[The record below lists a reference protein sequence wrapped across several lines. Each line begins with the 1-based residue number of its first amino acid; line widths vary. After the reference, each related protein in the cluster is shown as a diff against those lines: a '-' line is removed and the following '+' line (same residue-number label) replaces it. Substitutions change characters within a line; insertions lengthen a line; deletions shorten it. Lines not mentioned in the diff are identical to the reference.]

1 MIEAILSAV
10 VLVSLLIALYL
21 IPVVVGV
28 ARHAPDLGS
37 IAVINIL
44 LGWTFVG
51 WVLAL
56 ALAMRSAR
64 PAGPVVQLV
73 QNVPPGGW
81 GELQGG
87 HQPSQ
92 APPLMLP
99 PGPPADSDESPADWS
114 SWQ

>member
-1 MIEAILSAV
+1 MIETIFAAI
-10 VLVSLLIALYL
+10 VLVSLLVALYL
-21 IPVVVGV
+21 IPVMVGV
-28 ARHAPDLGS
+28 ARHAPDLGA

-81 GELQGG
+81 AELPEA
-87 HQPSQ
+87 H
-92 APPLMLP
+92 PPLMLP
-99 PGPPADSDESPADWS
+99 PGQPADADETRTGWE
-114 SWQ
+114 

>member
-1 MIEAILSAV
+1 MIETILAAL
-10 VLVSLLIALYL
+10 VLVSLLLALYL
-21 IPVVVGV
+21 VPVMVGV
-28 ARHAPDLGS
+28 ARHAPDLGA

-56 ALAMRSAR
+56 ALAMRSVR

-73 QNVPPGGW
+73 QNLPPGGW

-87 HQPSQ
+87 HQPWD

-99 PGPPADSDESPADWS
+99 GPPAEIDETLADWE
-114 SWQ
+114 